1 MMTNIPNLD
10 ELIRMALLED
20 VGDGDHSTL
29 ACIPPTALGT
39 AKMVAKQDGILC
51 GMEVGE
57 RVFHFVN
64 DSFYKSSVPLKVTCL
79 KNDGEEV
86 RKGDVLMIVEGAS
99 GVILTAERTALNYMQ
114 RLSGIA
120 TETHRMVQ
128 MLEGLNTRL
137 LDTRKT
143 TPNMRLLEKYAVKC
157 GGGTNHRIGLYDMVM
172 LKDNHIDFA
181 GGIEAAIDRTHAYLK
196 EKGKELKIEI
206 EVRDL
211 DELERV
217 MKHGGVDRIMLDN
230 FDMPTLREAVKRI
243 EGKYETEASGGI
255 TDATLRG
262 YAETGVD
269 FISVGALT
277 HHIKSL
283 DISLV
288 KK

>member
-1 MMTNIPNLD
+1 MQKIDNLD
-10 ELIRMALLED
+10 EIIVSALRED

-29 ACIPPTALGT
+29 ACIPPDATGT
-39 AKMVAKQDGILC
+39 AKMVMKQAGILC
-51 GMEVGE
+51 GVEVGR
-57 RVFHFVN
+57 RVFEIV
-64 DSFYKSSVPLKVTCL
+64 DSTLKVSLL
-79 KNDGEEV
+79 KHDGDAVEV
-86 RKGDVLMIVEGAS
+86 GDMVMTIEGHS
-99 GVILTAERTALNYMQ
+99 GSILTAERTALNFMQ

-120 TETHRMVQ
+120 TETNRMVK
-128 MLEGLNTRL
+128 MLEGLNTKL

-181 GGIEAAIDRTHAYLK
+181 GGIEAAIDRTNKYLK
-196 EKGKELKIEI
+196 EKGKDLRIEV

-211 DELERV
+211 DELQRV
-217 MKHGGVDRIMLDN
+217 LDHGGVHRIMLDN
-230 FDMPTLREAVKRI
+230 FTPELLAEAVKRI
-243 EGKYETEASGGI
+243 GGRYETEASGGI
-255 TDATLRG
+255 TEATLRR

-283 DISLV
+283 DISLL

>member
-1 MMTNIPNLD
+1 MQKIDNLD
-10 ELIRMALLED
+10 EIIVSALRED

-29 ACIPPTALGT
+29 ACIPPDATGT
-39 AKMVAKQDGILC
+39 AKMVMKQAGILC
-51 GMEVGE
+51 GTEVGR
-57 RVFHFVN
+57 RVFEIV
-64 DSFYKSSVPLKVTCL
+64 DSTLKVSLL
-79 KNDGEEV
+79 KHDGDAVEV
-86 RKGDVLMIVEGAS
+86 GDMVMTIEGHS
-99 GVILTAERTALNYMQ
+99 GSILTAERTALNFMQ

-120 TETHRMVQ
+120 TETGRMVK
-128 MLEGLNTRL
+128 MLEGLNTKL

-181 GGIEAAIDRTHAYLK
+181 GGIEAAIDRTNKYLK
-196 EKGKELKIEI
+196 EKGKDLRIEV

-211 DELERV
+211 DELQRV
-217 MKHGGVDRIMLDN
+217 LDHGGVHRIMLDN
-230 FDMPTLREAVKRI
+230 FTPELLAEAVKRI
-243 EGKYETEASGGI
+243 GGRYETEASGGI
-255 TDATLRG
+255 TEATLRR

-283 DISLV
+283 DISLL

>member
-1 MMTNIPNLD
+1 MMNIENLD
-10 ELIRMALLED
+10 EIIRMALAED
-20 VGDGDHSTL
+20 IGDGDHSTL
-29 ACIPPTALGT
+29 ACIPADAVNS
-39 AKMVAKQDGILC
+39 AKIVAKADGILC
-51 GMEVGE
+51 GVEVAY
-57 RVFHFVN
+57 RVFALV
-64 DSFYKSSVPLKVTCL
+64 DSTLQVSASIH
-79 KNDGEEV
+79 DGEPV
-86 RKGDVLMIVEGAS
+86 HKGDVIMVVEGHAGS
-99 GVILTAERTALNYMQ
+99 ILTAERTVLNFMQ
-114 RLSGIA
+114 RMSGIA
-120 TETHRMVQ
+120 TETNRMVK
-128 MLEGLNTRL
+128 MLEGLNTKL

-181 GGIEAAIDRTHAYLK
+181 GGIEAAIDRTRNYLK
-196 EKGKELKIEI
+196 EKNKDLRIEI

-211 DELERV
+211 DELQRV
-217 MKHGGVDRIMLDN
+217 LDHGGVDRIMLDN
-230 FDMPTLREAVKRI
+230 FDTDTLREAVRRI
-243 EGKYETEASGGI
+243 DHRYETEASGGI
-255 TDATLRG
+255 TEATLRP

>member
-1 MMTNIPNLD
+1 MMNIENLD
-10 ELIRMALLED
+10 EIIRMALAED
-20 VGDGDHSTL
+20 IGDGDHSTL
-29 ACIPPTALGT
+29 ACIPADAVNS
-39 AKMVAKQDGILC
+39 AKIVAKADGILC
-51 GMEVGE
+51 GVEVAY
-57 RVFHFVN
+57 RVFALV
-64 DSFYKSSVPLKVTCL
+64 DSSLQVSA
-79 KNDGEEV
+79 NMHDGDTV
-86 RKGDVLMIVEGAS
+86 HRGDVIMVVEGHAGS
-99 GVILTAERTALNYMQ
+99 ILTAERTVLNFMQ
-114 RLSGIA
+114 RMSGIA
-120 TETHRMVQ
+120 TETNRMVN
-128 MLEGLNTRL
+128 MLKGLNTKL

-181 GGIEAAIDRTHAYLK
+181 GGIEAAIDRTRNYLK
-196 EKGKELKIEI
+196 EKNKNLRIEI

-211 DELERV
+211 DELQRV
-217 MKHGGVDRIMLDN
+217 LDHGGVDRIMLDN
-230 FDMPTLREAVKRI
+230 FDTDTLREAVRRI
-243 EGKYETEASGGI
+243 DHRYETEASGGI
-255 TDATLRG
+255 TEATLRS